1 MWIKCRL
8 KSSIL
13 YRESSSSSSSLFT
26 SSSFSSYLSNHSVI
40 IIIIISPILMLSTMI
55 NELAANQ
62 TTTTTKTITPFS
74 TTKIVRIEEKNIT
87 AYNNRNLTIFCHAN
101 IEHSIRNNNNNNND
115 GQSLSLESLN
125 FTTNA
130 RMVLTFMTKPRDK
143 KPLHQMQSFLH
154 CHDPYRKHCYSEFN
168 LDLSCLEDQMTDKHL
183 IKQRKHYE
191 VEAACQVD
199 DVNICSSRWMRSRPF
214 DCFDLANVFVINA
227 PKLGEKC
234 LYISENRTTECGVNQ
249 DCNTDFGICL
259 CRKSYIASNKQCIRL
274 EQGDE
279 LLALVVNDA
288 NITSSTFVNDLA
300 LSPEDFDD
308 DDDDGGGGR
317 LKLSKSTLRA
327 MVIFL
332 LIIAIILC
340 IALAIVIIWRFDTL
354 FPSSSHRSSSS

>member
-13 YRESSSSSSSLFT
+13 YRESSSSSLFT

-62 TTTTTKTITPFS
+62 TTTITPFP

-115 GQSLSLESLN
+115 GQSLSSLESLN

-214 DCFDLANVFVINA
+214 DCFDLANVFVINGKNLNIYSRRINS
-227 PKLGEKC
+227 KLFF
-234 LYISENRTTECGVNQ
+234 LYN
-249 DCNTDFGICL
+249 
-259 CRKSYIASNKQCIRL
+259 
-274 EQGDE
+274 
-279 LLALVVNDA
+279 
-288 NITSSTFVNDLA
+288 
-300 LSPEDFDD
+300 
-308 DDDDGGGGR
+308 
-317 LKLSKSTLRA
+317 
-327 MVIFL
+327 
-332 LIIAIILC
+332 
-340 IALAIVIIWRFDTL
+340 
-354 FPSSSHRSSSS
+354 

>member
-8 KSSIL
+8 KLLSIL
-13 YRESSSSSSSLFT
+13 YEPIISFLSSSSL
-26 SSSFSSYLSNHSVI
+26 SNYFVI
-40 IIIIISPILMLSTMI
+40 ILLLSTLI
-55 NELAANQ
+55 FNEMAANL
-62 TTTTTKTITPFS
+62 TTTTTITAKS
-74 TTKIVRIEEKNIT
+74 LERKIVRIDEKNIT
-87 AYNNRNLTIFCHAN
+87 AYNNRNLTIFCSAN
-101 IEHSIRNNNNNNND
+101 IENFYSND
-115 GQSLSLESLN
+115 NDNESLLN
-125 FTTNA
+125 FTTDA
-130 RMVLTFMTKPRDK
+130 RMVLTFMNKPRDK

-154 CHDPYRKHCYSEFN
+154 CHDPYRKQCYSVFN
-168 LDLSCLEDQMTDKHL
+168 LDLSCLEDQMDKQL
-183 IKQRKHYE
+183 IQQRRQQQHYE

-199 DVNICSSRWMRSRPF
+199 DVKICSARWMRSRPF

-234 LYISENRTTECGVNQ
+234 LYISENRTVECGVNQ

-259 CRKSYIASNKQCIRL
+259 CRKSYIASNKQCVRL

-279 LLALVVNDA
+279 LLTLLVNDA
-288 NITSSTFVNDLA
+288 NITSTFVNDLA

-308 DDDDGGGGR
+308 DNDNDGR

-340 IALAIVIIWRFDTL
+340 IALAIVIIWRYGL
-354 FPSSSHRSSSS
+354 FFH